1 MTAAN
6 EETTVANE
14 KITEA
19 NDNRRVRTGGCQCGA
34 VRFSTLGP
42 LGEASVCYC
51 RMCQKATGGAFGL
64 FVRVDSDR
72 LTWTRGA
79 PKYFVSSNV
88 AKRGF
93 CGDCGTPLT
102 WEYEGWIDLT
112 VASFDQ
118 AAEIEPV
125 VQMAVGA
132 QYPWLWRLDAID
144 VREPASDPDYA
155 TFLASV
161 RSYQHPD
168 HDTDVWPPAGR
179 VRNE

>member
-1 MTAAN
+1 MTAAI
-6 EETTVANE
+6 EETAVANE
-14 KITEA
+14 KIAEA
-19 NDNRRVRTGGCQCGA
+19 NDETRVRSGGCQCGA
-34 VRFSTLGP
+34 VRFKVEGP
-42 LGEASVCYC
+42 MGEASVCYC

-64 FVRVDSDR
+64 FVRVDSHR

-102 WEYEGWIDLT
+102 WEHDDDIDIT
-112 VASFDQ
+112 VAAFDQ

-144 VREPASDPDYA
+144 VREPEADAEYA

-168 HDTDVWPPAGR
+168 HDTTEWPPEGR
-179 VRNE
+179 Q